1 VEDSRAA
8 GEQVRRIGTIA
19 SRHEMPV
26 DEYVVESVTPGQ
38 SAYDQIYEALSRWLL
53 ANPGV
58 GRDADKPLEVYYSGL
73 TEATL
78 AVADALHNYGCVHTQ
93 LMRYDI
99 VLQEYEPLRR
109 SLARCT
115 LRAPAD

>member
-1 VEDSRAA
+1 VQRSPDAT
-8 GEQVRRIGTIA
+8 GQVRRIGTIS

-26 DEYVVESVTPGQ
+26 DEYIVESVTPGQ
-38 SAYDQIYEALSRWLL
+38 SAYDQIYHALARWIL

-58 GRDADKPLEVYYSGL
+58 GRDPDQPLEVYYSGL

-78 AVADALHNYGCVHTQ
+78 AVADALHNYGCVNSR

-99 VLQEYEPLRR
+99 VQQDYEPLRR
-109 SLARCT
+109 NLARCT
-115 LRAPAD
+115 LRGPSD